1 MTCSKVSGALGQRD
15 MDINAV
21 REPIMRRVAPFI
33 VSCGTRVGL
42 IALCG
47 VTLAACSGADV
58 SRAFGLKR
66 PTPDEYTVTTRTPL
80 SMPPSEV
87 LAVPG
92 AAKAHRPDESPRMQ
106 ALETLAPD
114 IALHP
119 VRASTSDGQQS
130 LVQEI
135 KNSAQGARNA
145 ELGNSEAGFVDNL
158 MFWQAG
164 RSGSVVDGQSE
175 NQRIQKN
182 LALGRNLSDGAT
194 PTMKGK

>member
-1 MTCSKVSGALGQRD
+1 MGNN
-15 MDINAV
+15 INAV
-21 REPIMRRVAPFI
+21 RELIMRHGTPFI
-33 VSCGTRVGL
+33 ITCGVRMGL
-42 IALCG
+42 VALCG
-47 VTLAACSGADV
+47 VTLAACSGSDV

-87 LAVPG
+87 LVVPG
-92 AAKAHRPDESPRMQ
+92 SAQAHRPDESPRMQ

-119 VRASTSDGQQS
+119 VQGTASDGQAA
-130 LVQEI
+130 LVKEV
-135 KNSAQGARNA
+135 KTSAQASQNA
-145 ELGNSEAGFVDNL
+145 ELGNSEAGFVNNL

-164 RSGSVVDGQSE
+164 RSGSVVDGVSE

-182 LALGRNLSDGAT
+182 MALGQNLADGAT
-194 PTMKGK
+194 PTMGGK